1 MGSKSHISS
10 DGKLNFLIT
19 PSEDGNTKLGFK
31 GFDWSIRA
39 SDIVGIYGVPN
50 EEAVINYVNA
60 LLQNELV
67 LNIWRRGSD
76 IVNVS
81 ITGRLD
87 RVPDLEKAHAEGLT
101 LEHRYWDGTTWVKPE
116 PDMTWD
122 QHAAVLKKI
131 PGGEELIRWF
141 GRVPTFGDGEILNFH
156 LNTHEPSTLH
166 LRIAKL
172 VRGETPDDDRFE
184 DAMVIF
190 TFQDLIDV
198 KLEGFSHPNV
208 IGGIALSEV
217 APSPVNVSLRGFGL
231 IQGDIL
237 MTFEPCAGAYGTIR
251 TNIARITFEPE
262 VNDD

>member
-1 MGSKSHISS
+1 MKPKSHTSS
-10 DGKLNFLIT
+10 DGKLSFLIT

-31 GFDWSIRA
+31 GFDWSILA
-39 SDIVGIYGVPN
+39 GDIVGIYGVPN
-50 EEAVINYVNA
+50 EVAVNNYLNA

-81 ITGRLD
+81 IMGRLD
-87 RVPDLEKAHAEGLT
+87 RIPDQEKAHAEGLT
-101 LEHRYWDGTTWVKPE
+101 LEHRYWDGTTWVQPK
-116 PDMTWD
+116 PDMTLD

-131 PGGEELIRWF
+131 PGGEELISWY
-141 GRVPTFGDGEILNFH
+141 GGAPTFGDGEILKFH
-156 LNTHEPSTLH
+156 LNTHAPSTLH
-166 LRIAKL
+166 LRIDKL

-208 IGGIALSEV
+208 IGGITLSEV
-217 APSPVNVSLRGFGL
+217 APSPIHESLRGFGL
-231 IQGDIL
+231 MQGDIL

-251 TNIARITFEPE
+251 TNIVRITFEPE